1 MKFRLQLWIV
11 VWSIMS
17 AILVAA
23 LLMLATHWHLDRE
36 LRRDLWKGSHS
47 KFPKL
52 YIHGNYTDEEVHG
65 ILNDLLTVWLW
76 VALPILAGS
85 VGAGCFMAARSLHQV
100 RRINRELAGLDPQS
114 FAHGVLLPERDA
126 ELITLVQHIND
137 LLRRVGRS
145 YNEMAEFSTTVAH
158 ELRTPLTFL
167 RLRLEALAPELPP
180 DVSEELQEK
189 LHRLSQYVEHTLLM
203 AKAEV
208 DHLEQNIQVVNF
220 TALLDDLHGGYAI
233 LADEGGLALNWQ
245 VHQGLQVVSDQA
257 LLRQI
262 LHNLIGNALRHG
274 QKSVSL
280 EARPTDGEGPVIVEI
295 SNSVAAADTAR
306 LGNGMG
312 LRLVRAIV
320 PALQRTTF
328 TSWEQDG
335 VFSVKLELP
344 GLAGIQEQPADR
356 TFPQGAGAPPSAGRH
371 QSKRK

>member
-1 MKFRLQLWIV
+1 MKLRMQLWIV
-11 VWSIMS
+11 VWSILS

-23 LLMLATHWHLDRE
+23 VLLLATHWHLDRE

-52 YIHGNYTDEEVHG
+52 YIQGNYTDEEVHD
-65 ILNDLLTVWLW
+65 ILNELLTVWLW
-76 VALPILAGS
+76 VALPILTGS
-85 VGAGCFMAARSLHQV
+85 VGAGCFIAARALRPM
-100 RRINRELAGLDPQS
+100 RRINRELAALNLLSCLQ
-114 FAHGVLLPERDA
+114 GVHLSEQDA
-126 ELITLVQHIND
+126 ELGTLVQHLND

-189 LHRLSQYVEHTLLM
+189 LHWLSQLVERSLLM
-203 AKAEV
+203 AKAES
-208 DHLEQNIQVVNF
+208 DKLELNIQPLDL
-220 TALLDDLHGGYAI
+220 TALLDDLHEGYAI
-233 LADEGGLALNWQ
+233 LADEGGLELNWQ
-245 VHQGLQVVSDQA
+245 VDHGLQVVSDQA
-257 LLRQI
+257 SLRQI

-274 QKSVSL
+274 QKSVRV
-280 EARPTDGEGPVIVEI
+280 EARSTNGEGPVLVEI
-295 SNSVAAADTAR
+295 TNNVAAANTAR

-328 TSWEQDG
+328 TSWEQNG
-335 VFSVKLELP
+335 VFSAKLELP
-344 GLAGIQEQPADR
+344 RLAGR
-356 TFPQGAGAPPSAGRH
+356 
-371 QSKRK
+371 